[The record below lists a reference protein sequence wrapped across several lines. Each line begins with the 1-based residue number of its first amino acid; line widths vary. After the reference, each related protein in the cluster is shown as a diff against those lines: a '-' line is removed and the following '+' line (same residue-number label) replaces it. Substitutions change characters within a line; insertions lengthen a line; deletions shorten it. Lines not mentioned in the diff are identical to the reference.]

1 MGEAF
6 LLEVSKRI
14 KENRLEKKLTVQE
27 LADRCKLSKG
37 FISQVENGR
46 TVPSLPVIFNI
57 IQALEMEVGRFF
69 ENIQTSQPTIL
80 VQKKQNYEAFQKE
93 EAVGFYYNR
102 IFTRSIGSSTTD
114 FVLLEIQK
122 DSFREEVSTDAF
134 EFKYILKGS
143 VEYKIS
149 GSRFVLEE
157 GDSLFF
163 DGRLPHVPKC
173 IGPDSCQMLIIY
185 FFNAT

>member
-6 LLEVSKRI
+6 LLEVSKRV
-14 KENRLEKKLTVQE
+14 KENRLEKKLTIQE
-27 LADRCKLSKG
+27 LADRCKVSKG

-57 IQALEMEVGRFF
+57 IQALDMEVGRFF
-69 ENIQTSQPTIL
+69 ENIHTNEPTIL
-80 VQKKQNYEAFQKE
+80 IQKKEDYEAFQKE

-114 FVLLEIQK
+114 FVLLELK
-122 DSFREEVSTDAF
+122 KNAFREEVSTDAY
-134 EFKYILKGS
+134 EFKYMLKGS
-143 VEYKIS
+143 VEYRIS
-149 GSRFVLEE
+149 GATYLLKE

-173 IGPDSCQMLIIY
+173 VGGDACQMLIIY
-185 FFNAT
+185 FFNGA

>member
-6 LLEVSKRI
+6 LLEISKRVR
-14 KENRLEKKLTVQE
+14 EYRLEKKLTVQE
-27 LADRCKLSKG
+27 LADRCKVSKG

-69 ENIQTSQPTIL
+69 ENIHTNEPTIL
-80 VQKKQNYEAFQKE
+80 LQKKSSYEGFQKE
-93 EAVGFYYNR
+93 EATGFYYHR
-102 IFTRSIGSSTTD
+102 IFTRSIESSTTD
-114 FVLLEIQK
+114 FVLLDLKK
-122 DSFREEVSTDAF
+122 DSFREEVVTDAF

-143 VEYKIS
+143 AEYTI
-149 GSRFVLEE
+149 GGNTYLLEE

-163 DGRLPHVPKC
+163 DGRLPHVPRC
-173 IGPDSCQMLIIY
+173 VDSDSCQMLIIY
-185 FFNAT
+185 FFNAS